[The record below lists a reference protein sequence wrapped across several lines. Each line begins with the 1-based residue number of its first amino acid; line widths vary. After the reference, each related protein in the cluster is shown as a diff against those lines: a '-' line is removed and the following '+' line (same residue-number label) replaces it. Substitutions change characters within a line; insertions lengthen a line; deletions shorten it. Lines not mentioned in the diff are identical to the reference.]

1 MCWPFAVRFQSS
13 AELRSGDLTIFRSPQ
28 PILGAPAPLPAS
40 YPDMTFDQATL
51 RTSIVPPGPAP
62 VMPDNVSRPAGR
74 RIVAGGSVTPA
85 PGPPGAPS
93 RPGSPFGPA
102 GPAGSE
108 AALKSRARSEWSLMS
123 ALVSEPFLTSFPVIE
138 TAA

>member
-1 MCWPFAVRFQSS
+1 MCWPFAVSFQSS
-13 AELRSGDLTIFRSPQ
+13 AEL
-28 PILGAPAPLPAS
+28 PIGSLDDHQVTQLISGAPAPLPAW

-85 PGPPGAPS
+85 RGSPCGGPGRRRARLTL
-93 RPGSPFGPA
+93 RPGGP
-102 GPAGSE
+102 GGSE
-108 AALKSRARSEWSLMS
+108 AAS
-123 ALVSEPFLTSFPVIE
+123 
-138 TAA
+138 